1 MTKERLF
8 YLLHRYMQYQLSTD
22 EERELMAYM
31 DNEESQQLLDDVMA
45 ELGETFE
52 VPPDYP
58 VPTKEMFEEIKHD
71 HRFRINKQRG
81 IRKLNTWQSFALV
94 ISGIAAIWLFLFIK
108 TGSRPDH
115 PVILPGKKTAVLT
128 LANGEKVSLEAEGH
142 KLISVGGGRQIQ
154 VSDGK
159 VVYQQGEKTL
169 SLDAEM
175 ENTVATPLG
184 GEYQLIL
191 PDGTK
196 VWLNAA
202 SSIRYPVDFGHG
214 ARKVTISGEVYLE
227 VAQQKNQPFY
237 VRTGNTQI
245 EVLGTKF
252 NVSAY
257 QEDQEVR
264 TTLVE
269 GRVNVLAYGREQ
281 LLKPGQQATV
291 NQKNGPIRVAE
302 VDVEDALAWRNGY
315 FSFSNEPLEQVMKK
329 ISRWYNVEVEYAM
342 DPANKRLEGT
352 VSRMEDI
359 HDLLKAL
366 ELTKTAHFKIK
377 EGRIIVMN

>member
-1 MTKERLF
+1 
-8 YLLHRYMQYQLSTD
+8 
-22 EERELMAYM
+22 
-31 DNEESQQLLDDVMA
+31 
-45 ELGETFE
+45 
-52 VPPDYP
+52 
-58 VPTKEMFEEIKHD
+58 
-71 HRFRINKQRG
+71 
-81 IRKLNTWQSFALV
+81 
-94 ISGIAAIWLFLFIK
+94 
-108 TGSRPDH
+108 
-115 PVILPGKKTAVLT
+115 
-128 LANGEKVSLEAEGH
+128 
-142 KLISVGGGRQIQ
+142 
-154 VSDGK
+154 
-159 VVYQQGEKTL
+159 KTL

-175 ENTVATPLG
+175 ENTIATPLG

-377 EGRIIVMN
+377 EGEFIVMNGPSCLSLINQKGVRGAPPLLPKGKNA